1 MIKKYIKFFI
11 FACLCFII
19 ADTFVNADTY
29 YMNYEYYQQYY
40 DNSGSSLTS
49 VNTTWNES
57 LQSYVS
63 SNITTVVN
71 SYGAGLSISSPI
83 PLLANHTY
91 SMTIYFDGLSNIAL
105 SSKNHISI
113 GNSLSNASNNYVNG
127 NYLTTMNY
135 SSVSNNTILQFA
147 FTTSSN
153 GTFIFIP
160 WTTTSTLS
168 QSYVLTQ
175 ISIDDL
181 GSGGI
186 SQTDIDNSLNN
197 QTNIINNSIS
207 SSTNTIL
214 ESNEEIQNSLSD
226 CTGNKSNL
234 FVGTTWSNHYV
245 AEDGSLGAATT
256 NTLSDY
262 VLVYNTQHVTITTNT
277 NFYNIGYAL
286 YDSNKSL
293 ISRRDNFQSDKVV
306 VNVPSNVFYIR
317 VWFNL
322 DNSSNTLS
330 SINNYGVS
338 LFTYYCSSKLDDT
351 NEAINDVN
359 DTLKNDDTTNA
370 TNQGGGFFNDFTT
383 DTHGLT
389 GIITA
394 PLSLIESITSSTCSP
409 LVIPL
414 PYVDKDLTLPCMG
427 TIYSN
432 YFGSFLS
439 IYQMITFGIVAYW
452 VCVRIFN
459 LVKDFKNPDHDEIEV
474 LDL

>member
-1 MIKKYIKFFI
+1 MIKKILENEFLRNFLLW
-11 FACLCFII
+11 CSLGLLCCFVGII
-19 ADTFVNADTY
+19 NVNADTY

-40 DNSGSSLTS
+40 DNSGSSVTS

-91 SMTIYFDGLSNIAL
+91 SMSIYFDGLSNIAL
-105 SSKNHISI
+105 SSKNNISI
-113 GNSLSNASNNYVNG
+113 GNSLSNASSNYVNG

-135 SSVSNNTILQFA
+135 SSVSNNTVLQFA

-160 WTTTSTLS
+160 WSTTSTVS

-186 SQTDIDNSLNN
+186 SQADIDNSLNS
-197 QTNIINNSIS
+197 QTNV
-207 SSTNTIL
+207 
-214 ESNEEIQNSLSD
+214 IQNSINNVENNIIENQNNIFTCSNLWNPETQILYEDSHWVYQTINIPKD
-226 CTGNKSNL
+226 GTYYFKSNL
-234 FVGTTWSNHYV
+234 PNILFDSYV
-245 AEDGSLGAATT
+245 YSVPHSMYLTAGSYLIYFGDNNNVIDVNNAKIMLSATDVPYCKYGQNKIDET
-256 NTLSDY
+256 N
-262 VLVYNTQHVTITTNT
+262 
-277 NFYNIGYAL
+277 
-286 YDSNKSL
+286 
-293 ISRRDNFQSDKVV
+293 DK
-306 VNVPSNVFYIR
+306 
-317 VWFNL
+317 L
-322 DNSSNTLS
+322 DNIDETL
-330 SINNYGVS
+330 NNS
-338 LFTYYCSSKLDDT
+338 DT
-351 NEAINDVN
+351 SGAQDS
-359 DTLKNDDTTNA
+359 
-370 TNQGGGFFNDFTT
+370 GGGFFNDFTT

-394 PLSLIESITSSTCSP
+394 PLSLIKSITSSSCSP

-427 TIYSN
+427 EIYSN

-439 IYQMITFGIVAYW
+439 IYQLITFGIVAYW
-452 VCVRIFN
+452 VCVRTFN

>member
-1 MIKKYIKFFI
+1 MIKKYIKFFL

-19 ADTFVNADTY
+19 ADIFVKADTY
-29 YMNYEYYQQYY
+29 NTSYADIQRYY
-40 DNSGSSLTS
+40 DNSGSSLS
-49 VNTTWNES
+49 NVGATWNES
-57 LQSYVS
+57 LQSYIS
-63 SNITTVVN
+63 GNIYTVAG
-71 SYGAGLSISSPI
+71 SYGGAIAFNSPI
-83 PLLANHTY
+83 PLIENHTY
-91 SMTIYFDGLSNIAL
+91 TLSIFFPERNNIAL
-105 SSKNHISI
+105 SSKPNLAI
-113 GNSLSNASNNYVNG
+113 GTSFDNVTYRYTQSTYGATTQYKNVVNATTLQYVFVANSNNDY
-127 NYLTTMNY
+127 
-135 SSVSNNTILQFA
+135 IL
-147 FTTSSN
+147 
-153 GTFIFIP
+153 IP
-160 WTTTSTLS
+160 WTTTSS
-168 QSYVLTQ
+168 VTQ
-175 ISIDDL
+175 DYNITQVIIEDL
-181 GSGGI
+181 GSSGV
-186 SQTDIDNSLNN
+186 SQSDIDNSLNN

-245 AEDGSLGAATT
+245 AEDGSLGEATT

-306 VNVPSNVFYIR
+306 VNVPSNAFYIR

-351 NEAINDVN
+351 NQAINDVN
-359 DTLKNDDTTNA
+359 DTLKDDDTKGA
-370 TNQGGGFFNDFTT
+370 QDSAGGFFNDFTT

-394 PLSLIESITSSTCSP
+394 PLSLIKSITSSSCSP

-439 IYQMITFGIVAYW
+439 IYQLITFGIVAYW
-452 VCVRIFN
+452 VCVRTFN